1 MTSNPDHARFAEWD
15 AAYVLGALSPAER
28 REFEDHLDDCE
39 KCRAA
44 VSELSALPGLLGRID
59 DARAFAVLEEAQL
72 EEAQLEEA
80 QLEEAQLERDPVE
93 GDPDAAAGSQPGP
106 PADLVARIQ
115 NRERRDR
122 IRRRIGM
129 GAALAAAAAIAAVL
143 ALVLPP
149 VFTPA
154 VQPAFAAE
162 LTPTDS
168 STPVD
173 ASVALTT
180 VPWGTR
186 IEMDC
191 RYHPGPPG
199 PDGGY
204 VPVSYALWV
213 VDQDG
218 AESSLSTWTV
228 TQAGTVEIAAD
239 TALALS
245 DIARVEVRSES
256 GVQVLLQ
263 TTVGSA

>member
-28 REFEDHLDDCE
+28 REFEDHLEECE
-39 KCRAA
+39 RCRAA

-59 DARAFAVLEEAQL
+59 DARAFALLEEAQL
-72 EEAQLEEA
+72 EG
-80 QLEEAQLERDPVE
+80 E
-93 GDPDAAAGSQPGP
+93 GDPDAAAGFQPGP
-106 PADLVARIQ
+106 PADLMARIQ

-191 RYHPGPPG
+191 RYHPAPPG

-213 VDQDG
+213 VDRDG

-228 TQAGTVEIAAD
+228 TQAGTVDISAD
-239 TALALS
+239 TSLALN
-245 DIARVEVRSES
+245 DIERIEVRSES
-256 GVQVLLQ
+256 GVEVLLR
-263 TTVGSA
+263 TSVGTA